1 MKKTYFLI
9 IFLPAFAFSQT
20 NEERRKIAESSDK
33 VANATLRQELQ
44 RDESKRKNKIQNY
57 LIQNPTAKK
66 IVKDDASGKIELTDI
81 LPDGSPFYKATTNE
95 GSAIT
100 ARATSLYNGGSLG
113 LNIQGQGMI
122 AGVWDGGPVRD
133 THQEFIVDGFT
144 KVSILDFT
152 STMSDHGTHVAGT
165 IAAKGVV
172 PAVKGLAFNSSIK
185 SYDWNDDLTEM
196 QSEASTGLLVS
207 NHSYGPSLTN
217 NSQLW
222 VLGAYLS
229 DARQLD
235 ALCYNNPFYLPV
247 YAAGNDRSKTAVPYG
262 TQNASKFGYDLI
274 AGDAVAKNALT
285 VAAVNQV
292 LQYVN
297 DESVVMSSF
306 SNYGPTDDGRIKPE
320 ISAKGVS
327 VLSTTS
333 NTDTSIGYK
342 DGTSMAAPAVTGVV
356 TLLQQ
361 YHNQLYNNYMKAAT
375 VKGLIMH
382 TADEAGGAIGPD
394 YGFGWGLINA
404 EAAARLIR
412 DKNLLSNRSVIR
424 ELNLNNGSTFTES
437 INMTSNRPLKVSISW
452 TDPAAPVAS
461 VNNGTIDPSTK
472 YLVNDLDL
480 KVVAA
485 DGTVYY
491 PWKLQGLANAFSPA
505 TNNSTNDVDNFERV
519 DIPNANGIY
528 TILVTHK
535 GSLVNSNQNFT
546 LIVNGQNLSTLN
558 TNDVKQKENLIQIY
572 PNPVKD
578 VLNIRNNNIEA
589 HVVILDA
596 TGRIV
601 VKGNVKDSKI
611 NVQNLVPGNYM
622 LIYSDKQNRE
632 VSLKFIKN

>member
-9 IFLPAFAFSQT
+9 MFLPIFIFSQT
-20 NEERRKIAESSDK
+20 NEERRKIAESSNK
-33 VANATLRQELQ
+33 AANATLRQELQ
-44 RDESKRKNKIQNY
+44 SDESKRKNKIQNY

-81 LPDGSPFYKATTNE
+81 LPDGSPLYKATTNE

-133 THQEFIVDGFT
+133 THQEFMVDGFT

-165 IAAKGVV
+165 IAAKGVI
-172 PAVKGLAFNSSIK
+172 PAVRGLAFNSSIK

-222 VLGAYLS
+222 VLGAYIS

-320 ISAKGVS
+320 ISAKGVN

-437 INMTSNRPLKVSISW
+437 VNMTSNRPLKVSISW

-461 VNNGTIDPSTK
+461 VNNGVIDPSTK

-480 KVVAA
+480 KVVAE

-519 DIPNANGIY
+519 DIPNANGVY

-535 GSLVNSNQNFT
+535 GSLVDSNQNFT
-546 LIVNGQNLSTLN
+546 LIVNGQNLSILN

-578 VLNIRNNNIEA
+578 VLNIRNSNIEA
-589 HVVILDA
+589 HVVILDT

-601 VKGNVKDSKI
+601 VKDNVKDSKI